1 MRMGHDHGKGLAI
14 NVKMWVVGP
23 CIMSRSLITD
33 RISVRGNAVASV
45 RLFLPTISSE
55 QTDR

>member
-1 MRMGHDHGKGLAI
+1 MRMGHDHGKGLA
-14 NVKMWVVGP
+14 VKVNMRVVGP

-45 RLFLPTISSE
+45 RPFVSTPSSDR
-55 QTDR
+55 TD